1 MSRMLLPVVLAF
13 SLVVA
18 VGCGRKK
25 SPVASAPAPTQTPA
39 ARSGGG
45 GGSAIP
51 RVDLRVKSQNN
62 LKQIGIGYSIA
73 LTTGAP
79 RSIDDLKASLEGAD
93 KLLASPVDEQP
104 YEIVWGVEPSQV
116 PTGSSETLLAW
127 EKTGDKNGSR
137 NVLMADCKTVRL
149 VSAAEFEKL
158 PKAKGR

>member
-13 SLVVA
+13 SLIVA

-25 SPVASAPAPTQTPA
+25 SPVASAPAPAPTQA
-39 ARSGGG
+39 VGARP

-79 RSIDDLKASLEGAD
+79 RNIDDLKANLEGAD
-93 KLLASPVDEQP
+93 KLLTSPVDEQP

-127 EKTGDKNGSR
+127 ERTGDKNGSR
-137 NVLMADCKTVRL
+137 NVLMADCKTVRP